1 MRKIL
6 KILTIFVLFL
16 EFNASSSVLSSISFK
31 GLTHTKEDFLFKLIN
46 CKEGLI
52 YDSILVKQDEQTLR
66 NLNLFFSV
74 NSKIFYDS
82 ISNEIDLTFV
92 IKEAKYIY
100 PILSVAGFENQ
111 LQIQAG
117 LNNINWRGRNQTIG
131 FLYQYYDRHSF
142 SLFQKTPRHKNGKT
156 GHEVSLAK
164 YSTIE
169 PLYFE
174 DTASNFNF
182 DNYSVSILGKYW
194 INNKLNLDIGGMLM
208 YENYLQLDNAELGLP
223 GKDFNFFKYQ
233 IKVSVNYNS
242 INRHYEFLEGFKF
255 KLYTEHIQTKDYPM
269 ASFYKLKTTINLPL

>member
-194 INNKLNLDIGGMLM
+194 INNKLNLDIGGM
-208 YENYLQLDNAELGLP
+208 
-223 GKDFNFFKYQ
+223 
-233 IKVSVNYNS
+233 
-242 INRHYEFLEGFKF
+242 
-255 KLYTEHIQTKDYPM
+255 
-269 ASFYKLKTTINLPL
+269 